1 MFEDWEYLEVN
12 IEDVQNYMHDYEV
25 EVESPDGYVKVLAYI
40 EKGLKDVYKITCGE
54 LTFVGSS
61 KHLVETSFGWK
72 FLEDVVSGELVL
84 TKEGFSP
91 CYIEKLER
99 QEEVVDISVDSDNH
113 RYYTN
118 GISSHNTNVG
128 KSLIMTSVSSSLLYH
143 NKNVLYISLE
153 MSEEKISERIQANLF
168 DINVNDL
175 KLLDKKTFMKK
186 HEALKQLTKSNLVIV
201 QYGAKSVNA
210 NKVRSILKDL
220 KMKKNFV
227 PDVIFVDYLGLMT
240 TNNKSKDSNSY
251 TEMKTVSEELRA
263 VFVEE
268 NIIGVSAIQTNR
280 SGMNNVDLD
289 MTNIADS
296 IGTAATADLIVA
308 VTQTDEMKEA
318 GRYKFSIIKN
328 RYGLNGQYTLVGVDY
343 PKMRV
348 YDIEDEDDSMPN
360 TPKQGSTSITDDAVT
375 LALSSFK
382 GTTKKKQLDIIGM
395 E

>member
-1 MFEDWEYLEVN
+1 MDVSDYSKEFILE
-12 IEDVQNYMHDYEV
+12 
-25 EVESPDGYVKVLAYI
+25 
-40 EKGLKDVYKITCGE
+40 E
-54 LTFVGSS
+54 LEEFYRKSLIANS
-61 KHLVETSFGWK
+61 LVEMQERINKPTNELQDFPDVFRESLSFTFDSNIGLS
-72 FLEDVVSGELVL
+72 FLEDGERMYAALHDKDKVISTGL
-84 TKEGFSP
+84 KSLDK
-91 CYIEKLER
+91 YIAGGLHEKSLSLWLA
-99 QEEVVDISVDSDNH
+99 EVNK
-113 RYYTN
+113 
-118 GISSHNTNVG
+118 G
-128 KSLIMTSVSSSLLYH
+128 KSLIMTSLSSSLLYH

-153 MSEEKISERIQANLF
+153 MTEEKIGERIQANLF

-201 QYGAKSVNA
+201 QYGAKTVNA